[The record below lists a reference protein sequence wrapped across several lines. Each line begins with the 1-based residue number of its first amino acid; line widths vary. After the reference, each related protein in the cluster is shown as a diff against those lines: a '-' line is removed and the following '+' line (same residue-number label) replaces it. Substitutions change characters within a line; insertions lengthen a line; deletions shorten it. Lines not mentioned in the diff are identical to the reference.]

1 MTPEEE
7 VKRLTKLI
15 RQYQTVYR
23 TTSDG
28 EQRER
33 VERQLKELRSY
44 REKILAVNVIDPKKL
59 EEEPETTEEYAS
71 APLLQQLVAQN
82 AMSTRDAIEG
92 FAAPNTEPTTAQNEM
107 FHLCLYARYFERE
120 FLPFL
125 AEKQLKLDF
134 KYSMDRDAFYSAY
147 QALQRKIE
155 SYREE
160 SRRLAQGMVS
170 REMDLEIRKRA
181 IKLVRLIE
189 AEAARF
195 FRGLEIFAA
204 ALVEDAAGD
213 AVKCLNCDAEISF
226 DAIEGRR
233 ALQGRKV
240 CDALTD
246 LRDFALEA
254 IAYLNIPEID
264 SQEGE
269 RADRH

>member
-7 VKRLTKLI
+7 VKRLNKLI
-15 RQYQTVYR
+15 RQYETVYK
-23 TTSDG
+23 TTPDA

-33 VERQLKELRSY
+33 AERQLKELRSY
-44 REKILAVNVIDPKKL
+44 RDKILAVNVIDSQELDDAPP
-59 EEEPETTEEYAS
+59 EEDEFAS
-71 APLLQQLVAQN
+71 TPLLRQLVAQN
-82 AMSTRDAIEG
+82 TLNPGEAVIP
-92 FAAPNTEPTTAQNEM
+92 FATGNASPTTPQKEM
-107 FHLCLYARYFERE
+107 FNLSLYARHFEKE

-134 KYSMDRDAFYSAY
+134 KYSLDRDAFYSSY
-147 QALQRKIE
+147 QGLQRKID

-160 SRRLAQGMVS
+160 NARLADGIVS
-170 REMDLEIRKRA
+170 RDMEMEIRKRSN
-181 IKLVRLIE
+181 KLVRLIE

-195 FRGLEIFAA
+195 FRALEGFAD
-204 ALVEDAAGD
+204 ALAEDAQGD

-226 DAIEGRR
+226 DSIEGRR
-233 ALQGRKV
+233 ALQGRRV
-240 CDALTD
+240 ADALED

-264 SQEGE
+264 SQENE